1 MILITFVKILGYL
14 IIIRPLI
21 IKLSITISII
31 GLLSFLFWRNS
42 KNFAGKLLMAFSM
55 LSLIPYIFVDLRF
68 VIGEFMIIARAVLSA
83 KIDFILMLKKFW
95 LVEHDP
101 IFWGISISS
110 LILFYSITSKHRSP
124 SLLPLNDEETLKI
137 VNSVSSLL
145 KIPPPKVYVLNTAE
159 PQLYTNA
166 NRSKPYIA
174 ISVGAFET
182 FNRDE
187 LIAAITHELAHIA
200 NNDNENFLFSL
211 ISLAGTVFN
220 FLNIINFFLI
230 KIESEY
236 AADESAAKMV
246 GIEPLVSALLKVS
259 GIEPSWHT
267 GSGFVPSKFDLLLFT
282 PPVKKRIARLLNL
295 YKRGLLPKQGYVL
308 KLFYNERK

>member
-1 MILITFVKILGYL
+1 MILITFVKIFGYL
-14 IIIRPLI
+14 IILRPLI
-21 IKLSITISII
+21 IKLSVIISII
-31 GLLSFLFWRNS
+31 GLLSFLFLR
-42 KNFAGKLLMAFSM
+42 KNKHFTGKLLMVFSM
-55 LSLIPYIFVDLRF
+55 LSLLPYIFVDLRF
-68 VIGEFMIIARAVLSA
+68 IIGEFMIFTRAVLSA
-83 KIDFILMLKKFW
+83 KIDFIVMLKRFW

-101 IFWGISISS
+101 IFWGISISA
-110 LILFYSITSKHRSP
+110 LILFYGITSAHRRP
-124 SLLPLNDEETLKI
+124 SLLPLNDEETLKM

-145 KIPPPKVYVLNTAE
+145 KIPPPQVYILNTEE

-187 LIAAITHELAHIA
+187 LIAAITHELAHVA
-200 NNDNENFLFSL
+200 NNDNENFFFSL
-211 ISLAGTVFN
+211 ISLVGTIFN
-220 FLNIINFFLI
+220 FLNIINPLLI

-246 GIEPLVSALLKVS
+246 GVEPLVSALLKVS
-259 GIEPSWHT
+259 GITAGWHA
-267 GSGFVPSKFDLLLFT
+267 GSGFVPSKFELLLFT

-295 YKRGLLPKQGYVL
+295 YKRGILPKQGYVL